1 MKKMKFIPDTQSWF
15 TIQKS
20 VNVINHI
27 NKLQKKMYDH
37 IIQRKA
43 FDKIYLSNIKT
54 FSKLGIEGNYL
65 SHKYHLQKHYS

>member
-43 FDKIYLSNIKT
+43 FDKAKYPFLVKT
-54 FSKLGIEGNYL
+54 
-65 SHKYHLQKHYS
+65 Q